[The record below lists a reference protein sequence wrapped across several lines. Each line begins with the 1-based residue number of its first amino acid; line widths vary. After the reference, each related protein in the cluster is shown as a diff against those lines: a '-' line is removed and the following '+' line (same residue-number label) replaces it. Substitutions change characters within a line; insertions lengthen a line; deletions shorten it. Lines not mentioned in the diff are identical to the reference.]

1 MSYIN
6 LLNKFWGKRG
16 EYELTSIE
24 ADLYLFLV
32 HRCSLLQ
39 WENPFCLPTK
49 EIEIALRLSR
59 KTINNARRNL
69 ENVGLIKFQPGATN
83 GKFAKYFLAECV
95 SVGNTLS
102 VECVSQ
108 SNTLPQKCVSVGN
121 TLSVECVS
129 QSNTLPQKCV
139 SVGNTFKEKRKEKEN
154 IPPTPPIKEK
164 ENKKE
169 KELASL
175 VSRTHTY
182 THAYKA
188 GQEINS
194 IQQLRVSFTARM
206 ASEQLMKAN
215 QIYDR
220 QEYIALCD
228 EILAEWEI
236 VKGTDFKITSDV
248 KQHFINLLRIKKR
261 EKEKQRGA
269 GAQSTRKD
277 KREELM
283 QSALQSVNNAINNNH
298 AINNEQN
305 EIATTF

>member
-6 LLNKFWGKRG
+6 LLNKFWGKRK
-16 EYELTSIE
+16 EYRLTSIE

-32 HRCSLLQ
+32 HRCNKLR

-83 GKFAKYFLAECV
+83 GKFAKYFLAE
-95 SVGNTLS
+95 
-102 VECVSQ
+102 
-108 SNTLPQKCVSVGN
+108 CVSVGN

>member
-83 GKFAKYFLAECV
+83 GKFAKYFLAE
-95 SVGNTLS
+95 
-102 VECVSQ
+102 
-108 SNTLPQKCVSVGN
+108 CVSVGN

>member
-6 LLNKFWGKRG
+6 LLNKFWGKRNS
-16 EYELTSIE
+16 YELTSIE

-49 EIEIALRLSR
+49 EIEIALSLSR

-83 GKFAKYFLAECV
+83 GKFAKYFLTECV
-95 SVGNTLS
+95 SVGNTF
-102 VECVSQ
+102 
-108 SNTLPQKCVSVGN
+108 NI
-121 TLSVECVS
+121 ECVS

-175 VSRTHTY
+175 DTRDTHTREKV
-182 THAYKA
+182 TMKLS
-188 GQEINS
+188 EIKLNA
-194 IQQLRVSFTARM
+194 IEELRMTFSARM
-206 ASEQLMKAN
+206 ASEQMMKAN
-215 QIYDR
+215 RIYDR
-220 QEYIALCD
+220 QEYLSICD

-236 VKGTDFKITSDV
+236 ARGINFEVNQDV
-248 KQHFINLLRIKKR
+248 KRHFINLIRIKSEKR
-261 EKEKQRGA
+261 KQRGA
-269 GAQSTRKD
+269 GAKISRQD

-283 QSALQSVNNAINNNH
+283 RSALLSINNAINNDYATDN
-298 AINNEQN
+298 QQT
-305 EIATTF
+305 EITPTF

>member
-1 MSYIN
+1 MN
-6 LLNKFWGKRG
+6 RFWGKRSY
-16 EYELTSIE
+16 YELTSIE

-49 EIEIALRLSR
+49 EIEDSLNLSR

-69 ENVGLIKFQPGATN
+69 EIVGLIQFQPGTTK
-83 GKFAKYFLAECV
+83 GKSAKYFLTECV
-95 SVGNTLS
+95 SVGNTLL

-108 SNTLPQKCVSVGN
+108 SNTLPQN
-121 TLSVECVS
+121 
-129 QSNTLPQKCV
+129 CV

-175 VSRTHTY
+175 DTRDTHTREKV
-182 THAYKA
+182 TMKLS
-188 GQEINS
+188 EIKLNA
-194 IQQLRVSFTARM
+194 IEELRMTFSARM
-206 ASEQLMKAN
+206 ASEQMMKAN
-215 QIYDR
+215 RIYDR
-220 QEYIALCD
+220 QEYLSICD

-236 VKGTDFKITSDV
+236 ARGINFEVNQDV
-248 KQHFINLLRIKKR
+248 KRHFINLIRIKSEKR
-261 EKEKQRGA
+261 KQRGA
-269 GAQSTRKD
+269 GAKISRQD

-283 QSALQSVNNAINNNH
+283 QSALQSVNNAINNNY
-298 AINNEQN
+298 AINNEQT
-305 EIATTF
+305 EITPTF

>member
-69 ENVGLIKFQPGATN
+69 ENVGLIKFHPGATN
-83 GKFAKYFLAECV
+83 GKFAKYFLAE
-95 SVGNTLS
+95 
-102 VECVSQ
+102 
-108 SNTLPQKCVSVGN
+108 CVSVGN